1 MGCWC
6 GYLSGARCRLCAYG
20 PADAAAIP
28 KPRHLLPHSNP
39 DWFYLSSTGLSSQI
53 VLGKRPVNGCN
64 SGSSSGGGGAIRLR
78 LYMCCIMNNEMM
90 TLTPPLLL
98 LLLLLVEST
107 LDQHTCPLCGK
118 LTADVRALMV
128 RHKHSASL

>member
-1 MGCWC
+1 MP
-6 GYLSGARCRLCAYG
+6 L
-20 PADAAAIP
+20 
-28 KPRHLLPHSNP
+28 
-39 DWFYLSSTGLSSQI
+39 
-53 VLGKRPVNGCN
+53 NGCN
-64 SGSSSGGGGAIRLR
+64 SGSSSGGAIRLR